1 MPTFLLKIL
10 QLVVTIICVGLVA
23 SEWYVAASPTKT
35 AVVNG
40 TLIGYIMLSTVIIL
54 GVILDTP
61 LDRKLI
67 LVITLPGAVMFF
79 ASGAIMMEAWNI
91 YAVRSDKVLGAGIL
105 TFLNGIAYIADFVL
119 TFLKYR

>member
-1 MPTFLLKIL
+1 
-10 QLVVTIICVGLVA
+10 
-23 SEWYVAASPTKT
+23 
-35 AVVNG
+35 
-40 TLIGYIMLSTVIIL
+40 MLSTVIIL

-105 TFLNGIAYIADFVL
+105 TTSTPFGQTKFLELAS
-119 TFLKYR
+119 